1 MVMKLIITE
10 SQYKELNKIDDIYDG
25 LDPYYRRRIDYI
37 DIKDDIDMRIGFRQV
52 FPSQREALHGRMNVL
67 KKSPRGIDGHI
78 NDIIHNVVW
87 STIPDEWGGS
97 EDDKLVGYVYEMMD
111 RIKKKYR
118 GYIMG
123 KLLKMLEDEDNN

>member
-37 DIKDDIDMRIGFRQV
+37 DIKDDIDMRIGFR
-52 FPSQREALHGRMNVL
+52 GMNVL
-67 KKSPRGIDGHI
+67 NKSPRGIDGHI

-87 STIPDEWGGS
+87 NTIPSEWGGT
-97 EDDKLVGYVYEMMD
+97 EDERLFDYVNEMTD
-111 RIKKKYR
+111 RVKKKYR

-123 KLLKMLEDEDNN
+123 KLLKILEDEDNNN

>member
-10 SQYKELNKIDDIYDG
+10 SQYKELNKFDDVYDG
-25 LDPYYRRRIDYI
+25 LDPYYRRRVKYI
-37 DIKDDIDMRIGFRQV
+37 DIKDDIDMRIGFR
-52 FPSQREALHGRMNVL
+52 GMNVL

-87 STIPDEWGGS
+87 NTIPDEWGGS
-97 EDDKLVGYVYEMMD
+97 EDERLFDYVNEMTD
-111 RIKKKYR
+111 RVKKKYR

-123 KLLKMLEDEDNN
+123 KLLKMLEDEDNNN